1 MKKEKIILEYSL
13 NYAAEHILWIMIGTP
28 LGLAEWFSDGVT
40 VEDDLY
46 TFTWDDYDQSA
57 KLLDKKD
64 GEFIRF
70 QWENDAGTEAYFEM
84 AVVTQD
90 LSGNVVLIVTEYCLP
105 EDVEDFKL
113 LWNQHVEDLR
123 RKIGV

>member
-1 MKKEKIILEYSL
+1 MKKEKIILEYPLSH
-13 NYAAEHILWIMIGTP
+13 AAEHILWIMIGTP

-46 TFTWDDYDQSA
+46 TFTWDEHDQTA

-64 GEFIRF
+64 GEYIRF
-70 QWENDAGTEAYFEM
+70 QWEADEGTEAYFEM
-84 AVVTQD
+84 AIVTQA
-90 LSGNVVLIVTEYCLP
+90 LSGNVGLIVTEYCLP
-105 EDVEDFKL
+105 EDAEDFEL
-113 LWNQHVEDLR
+113 LWNQHMEDLG